1 MSEYPRGSSRAFPQH
16 DASMLSL
23 AQLLFGAGAGS
34 LVGFSLG
41 LVGGGGS
48 ILAVPLLIYGAGLHD
63 THLAIGTSA
72 CAVALSAL
80 ANFFGH
86 AWRGHVRWSAAAIFS
101 AIGGIGAWAGSTIGK
116 STGERN
122 LRIVFALALV
132 AAAFSMLR
140 HGGKAP
146 PDETSARLSPRW
158 RLTIAGGATG
168 AVAGF
173 FGIGGGF
180 LIVPALVAA
189 TGMPMLEAIGSSL
202 MAVTA
207 FGLTTAIN
215 YAKSGWVD
223 WPLAMAFVVGGIV
236 GGTLGSWSALWLG
249 RYRGALNLVFAALLA
264 STAAYLMIRV
274 LHG

>member
-1 MSEYPRGSSRAFPQH
+1 
-16 DASMLSL
+16 MLSPV
-23 AQLLFGAGAGS
+23 QLLFGTGAGS

-48 ILAVPLLIYGAGLHD
+48 LLAVPLLIYGVGLHE

-80 ANFFGH
+80 ANLFGH
-86 AWRGHVRWSAAAIFS
+86 ARRGHVRWSAAALFS
-101 AIGGIGAWAGSTIGK
+101 ATGVIGAWAGSTIGK
-116 STGERN
+116 STGGRN
-122 LRIVFALALV
+122 LLIFFALALA

-140 HGGKAP
+140 HGRKP
-146 PDETSARLSPRW
+146 PTEGTGAHSCLTW
-158 RLTIAGGATG
+158 RLTIAGGMTG
-168 AVAGF
+168 ALAGF

-202 MAVTA
+202 LAVTA

-223 WPLAMAFVVGGIV
+223 WPLAICFVAGGIV
-236 GGTLGSWSALWLG
+236 GGLWA
-249 RYRGALNLVFAALLA
+249 RGPLC
-264 STAAYLMIRV
+264 
-274 LHG
+274 G

>member
-1 MSEYPRGSSRAFPQH
+1 
-16 DASMLSL
+16 MLSP

-48 ILAVPLLIYGAGLHD
+48 ILAVPLLIYGVGLHD

-80 ANFFGH
+80 ANLFGH
-86 AWRGHVRWSAAAIFS
+86 ARRGHVRWSAAALFS
-101 AIGGIGAWAGSTIGK
+101 AIGVIGAWAGSTIGK
-116 STGERN
+116 ATGERN
-122 LRIVFALALV
+122 LLIFFALALV
-132 AAAFSMLR
+132 AAAFSMLWR
-140 HGGKAP
+140 GEKTP
-146 PDETSARLSPRW
+146 TDETGARLSPRW
-158 RLTIAGGATG
+158 RLAIAGGATG
-168 AVAGF
+168 ALAGF

-189 TGMPMLEAIGSSL
+189 TGMPIIEAIGSSL

-215 YAKSGWVD
+215 YAISGWVD
-223 WPLAMAFVVGGIV
+223 WPLAIAFVAGGIV
-236 GGTLGSWSALWLG
+236 GGMLGSRSALWLS
-249 RYRGALNLVFAALLA
+249 RYRGALNLVFAAVLM
-264 STAAYLMIRV
+264 STAAYLIIRV
-274 LHG
+274 LRG